1 MRGKWAAG
9 IPPRN
14 FTWIIKDQLAVSERP
29 GGSAPNHRRVRRQE
43 EIIWLRVQ
51 GFVRVVSL
59 LSSPHNLAAYE
70 EGGLACSHFPLSSGA
85 EIADVLADLYSHLDA
100 WLTAGER
107 VLIHQ
112 EELGDQVTGV
122 VAGYLLWCR
131 RLPAGPQA
139 IAVTERLIGRQIG
152 PPGRDLVAEVV
163 AMRATGSLARRLAGR
178 GVSAP
183 PAAPEGQEQQEQ
195 HGPEDRG
202 RDRGRERH
210 EEHEDRGEPEGQD
223 AGDRPVVGDNRAIH
237 GAEDGDVVGSPEEAD
252 GPRGDLGA

>member
-1 MRGKWAAG
+1 VRGKWAAG

-43 EIIWLRVQ
+43 EIIWLRMQ

-70 EGGLACSHFPLSSGA
+70 EGGLACSNFPLSSGG
-85 EIADVLADLYSHLDA
+85 EIAEVLADLYRHLEG

-107 VLIHQ
+107 VLVHQ
-112 EELGDQVTGV
+112 EELGDQVMGV

-139 IAVTERLIGRQIG
+139 IAVTERLVGRQIG

-163 AMRATGSLARRLAGR
+163 VMRSAGSPARRSAARAG
-178 GVSAP
+178 SAP
-183 PAAPEGQEQQEQ
+183 SATSEPNEGPAREPQREEGEQGEQGAPDADDGQM
-195 HGPEDRG
+195 GPDDRTT
-202 RDRGRERH
+202 
-210 EEHEDRGEPEGQD
+210 
-223 AGDRPVVGDNRAIH
+223 H
-237 GAEDGDVVGSPEEAD
+237 GASDSDSAVSTAEAD
-252 GPRGDLGA
+252 GVPRDLGS